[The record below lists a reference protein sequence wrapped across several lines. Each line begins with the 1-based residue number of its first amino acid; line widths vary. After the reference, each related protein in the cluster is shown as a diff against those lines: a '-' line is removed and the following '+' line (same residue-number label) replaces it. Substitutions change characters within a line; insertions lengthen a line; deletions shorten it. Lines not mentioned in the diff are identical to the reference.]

1 MTSDHSCRRGPKPSI
16 GPIPTTGAARK
27 LPRINRLSW
36 ILALLSALWLLPGQ
50 TASAG
55 QLQPEVPQGFTLVSE
70 ASGVWLYQ
78 KEYQNG
84 NPDYVQVID
93 LGLGAGIDLLHATI
107 REPRI
112 GRGVYGGD
120 DPRMGFNSLEGY
132 WRQFSSANSTAF
144 CITNGQFFY
153 MLENPT
159 RLPFPLKVD
168 GTVVSDGY
176 GIDQFPD
183 LKLVLQLWD
192 DHVDIQP
199 LSRASLYGSSAP
211 NIVAGLAEE
220 ANKRGAQYVPRT
232 FVGVDDLNQ
241 DRLYEIVYI
250 FNTMTA
256 RQEDAATVLRE
267 FGAEKVMMLD
277 GGGSTQLLCQGK
289 SMIDSE
295 RLIPQAIGIRS
306 GIEPALSAIPVQN
319 PDWPVLVLGEAL
331 SSRIVLKNNG
341 SATWFAGQYRLVVDR
356 SPWGTEESLSIL
368 RNIAPGENAHFIWK
382 SDQFN
387 TQGIYPVRLRMAR
400 GEAVFPGDPIE
411 YQIVVLP
418 KELLVKRQA
427 LNKQI
432 KAWKTDG
439 QTEIGRL
446 VSVWIEGNRA
456 ATPAPQP
463 ERFDFR
469 DVLWIPLAIFPVALI
484 LLVMIRII
492 RR

>member
-1 MTSDHSCRRGPKPSI
+1 M
-16 GPIPTTGAARK
+16 
-27 LPRINRLSW
+27 NRFFW
-36 ILALLSALWLLPGQ
+36 ILAIITALCLLSSPTGLAL
-50 TASAG
+50 
-55 QLQPEVPQGFTLVSE
+55 QLQPDVPQGFKLISE

-84 NPDYVQVID
+84 NPDYVQVVD
-93 LGLGAGIDLLHATI
+93 LGLGAGIELLHASV

-120 DPRMGFNSLEGY
+120 DPRLGFNSLEGY
-132 WRQFSSANSTAF
+132 WQQFSAANPTAF
-144 CITNGQFFY
+144 CVTNGQFFY

-176 GIDQFPD
+176 GIDQFLE

-192 DHVDIQP
+192 DHADIQP
-199 LSRASLYGSSAP
+199 LSRRSLYGSSAP

-220 ANKRGAQYVPRT
+220 ANKRGTHYVPRT

-241 DRLYEIVYI
+241 DRQYEMIYI

-256 RQEDAATVLRE
+256 RQEDAANVLRE

-295 RLIPQAIGIRS
+295 RLIPQAIGVRS
-306 GIEPALSAIPVQN
+306 GVEPTLSASPVQH
-319 PDWPVLVLGEAL
+319 PDWPVLVMGEAL
-331 SSRIVLKNNG
+331 NARIVLQNSG
-341 SATWFAGQYRLVVDR
+341 SATWLAGQYRLVVDR
-356 SPWGTEESLSIL
+356 SPWETEESLPIM
-368 RNIAPGENAHFIWK
+368 RNVAPGDNARFTWK
-382 SDQFN
+382 SEQFN
-387 TQGIYPVRLRMAR
+387 TQGVYPVRLRMAR
-400 GEAVFPGDPIE
+400 GEAIFPDDPIDF
-411 YQIVVLP
+411 QIVVLP
-418 KELLVKRQA
+418 QELIEKRM
-427 LNKQI
+427 LLSRQI

-439 QTEIGRL
+439 QTEINRL
-446 VSVWIEGNRA
+446 VYVWIKGNQSDQGNQSVL
-456 ATPAPQP
+456 PAPEP
-463 ERFDFR
+463 ERS
-469 DVLWIPLAIFPVALI
+469 DVSDALWIPLAILPIALI

-492 RR
+492 RRQNY

>member
-1 MTSDHSCRRGPKPSI
+1 MYKFF
-16 GPIPTTGAARK
+16 
-27 LPRINRLSW
+27 W
-36 ILALLSALWLLPGQ
+36 ILAILTALCLLYSPTVLAVQ
-50 TASAG
+50 M
-55 QLQPEVPQGFTLVSE
+55 QPDVPLGFKLISE

-84 NPDYVQVID
+84 NPDYVQVVD
-93 LGLGAGIDLLHATI
+93 LGLGAGIELLHAAV

-112 GRGVYGGD
+112 GRGVYGGN
-120 DPRMGFNSLEGY
+120 DPRLGFNSLEGY
-132 WRQFSSANSTAF
+132 WQQFSNANSTAF

-168 GTVVSDGY
+168 GNVVSDGF
-176 GIDQFPD
+176 GIDQFPE

-192 DHVDIQP
+192 DHADIQP
-199 LSRASLYGSSAP
+199 LSRGSLYGSSAP

-220 ANKRGAQYVPRT
+220 ANKRGTQYVPRT

-241 DRLYEIVYI
+241 DSLYEMVYI

-256 RQEDAATVLRE
+256 RQEDAAKVLRE

-289 SMIDSE
+289 SMIDSD
-295 RLIPQAIGIRS
+295 RLIPQAIGVRS
-306 GIEPALSAIPVQN
+306 GVEPALSATRVQN

-331 SSRIVLKNNG
+331 NTRIVLENSG

-356 SPWGTEESLSIL
+356 SPWGAAESLPIL
-368 RNIAPGENAHFIWK
+368 RNVAPGENARFTWK
-382 SDQFN
+382 SEQFN
-387 TQGIYPVRLRMAR
+387 TQGVYLVRLKMQR
-400 GEAVFPGDPIE
+400 GETAFPGDPIE
-411 YQIVVLP
+411 FQIVVLP
-418 KELLVKRQA
+418 HELIEKRLA

-432 KAWKTDG
+432 KAWIADG

-446 VSVWIEGNRA
+446 VYVWIEGNRSKQSNLGNQSGSS
-456 ATPAPQP
+456 TPEP
-463 ERFDFR
+463 ERFVFTDA
-469 DVLWIPLAIFPVALI
+469 LWIPLAILPVALI
-484 LLVMIRII
+484 LLVIIRII